1 MPSLKKLTIV
11 VTDNT
16 FDKQKADCL
25 YQMLSR
31 SSTQYFDFVNMA
43 SGTNW
48 TGK

>member
-1 MPSLKKLTIV
+1 MKSLKKLSLI

-16 FDKQKADCL
+16 FDKEKADCL

-31 SSTQYFDFVNMA
+31 SSVQYFDFVNIA